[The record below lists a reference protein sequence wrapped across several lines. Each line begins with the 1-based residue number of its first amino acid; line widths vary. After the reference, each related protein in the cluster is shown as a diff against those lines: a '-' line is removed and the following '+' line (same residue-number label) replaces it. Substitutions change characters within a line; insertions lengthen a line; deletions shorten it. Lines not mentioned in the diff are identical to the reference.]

1 MTLVSPCL
9 AEKESV
15 GLTLLVRP
23 SIQCAGRMGAG
34 GMGAERAVR
43 EEGMS
48 EEEAASYSTLTP
60 ARALVCLAVILAV
73 AQVGVI
79 LE

>member
-1 MTLVSPCL
+1 
-9 AEKESV
+9 
-15 GLTLLVRP
+15 
-23 SIQCAGRMGAG
+23 
-34 GMGAERAVR
+34 MGAERAAR

-73 AQVGVI
+73 AQGAILDLSILGEASFTLGVVF
-79 LE
+79 LCATCW

>member
-1 MTLVSPCL
+1 
-9 AEKESV
+9 
-15 GLTLLVRP
+15 
-23 SIQCAGRMGAG
+23 MGAG
-34 GMGAERAVR
+34 GMGAERAAR